1 MVHVIFYISATV
13 VTVHVAATIRTCRR
27 TCSTILFS
35 KRLLLYITLVCHKS
49 LHTMHVRSLLRAHCA
64 NLRLARNCPS
74 KQATA
79 RTRGDAVRV
88 RPAPGRV
95 ASELNP
101 PAASPTLQVGRRRR
115 PADTSKSYGRWL
127 ARERVRDDKR
137 RHRGGDS
144 RPGCFLCTHASY
156 LGTS

>member
-1 MVHVIFYISATV
+1 
-13 VTVHVAATIRTCRR
+13 
-27 TCSTILFS
+27 
-35 KRLLLYITLVCHKS
+35 
-49 LHTMHVRSLLRAHCA
+49 MHVRSLLRAHCA

-101 PAASPTLQVGRRRR
+101 PSCESNSAGGEAPAAGRYIQKLWPVVGQS
-115 PADTSKSYGRWL
+115 AY
-127 ARERVRDDKR
+127 VRDDKR